1 MGDIENADYTEPEP
15 IYDNDEGGIIDF
27 GINDYSNPHD
37 DTSNENPYYSRPFVP
52 TSDPY
57 WNICSALNFHFII
70 CRNKTHKII
79 L

>member
-27 GINDYSNPHD
+27 GITDYANPHD
-37 DTSNENPYYSRPFVP
+37 DTSKENDYYSRPFVP

-57 WNICSALNFHFII
+57 
-70 CRNKTHKII
+70 
-79 L
+79 